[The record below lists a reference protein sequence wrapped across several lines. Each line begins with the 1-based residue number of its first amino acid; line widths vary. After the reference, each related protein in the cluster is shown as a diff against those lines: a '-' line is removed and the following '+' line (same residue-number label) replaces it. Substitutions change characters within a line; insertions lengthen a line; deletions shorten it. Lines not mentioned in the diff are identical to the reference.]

1 MFTPE
6 EVQNW
11 RPTADAEPGRRH
23 TYRGHFMGAIQ
34 LGFSSAPSV
43 DTHSRVEIGRLWP
56 PAHIFGEPFDPKC
69 LEGVGAWPIHA
80 AVPQTYTFE
89 NARIIGNSAVLTDE
103 GLLYTPQDTRS
114 MTRQDFVRQNVYGH
128 QGFLVDDTDERL
140 TIRYAQR
147 EVPRTYPMNAI
158 FLHSIEPTN
167 YGSFMFRQL
176 PQLLALRDS
185 GLHFD
190 CYIVSERTRF
200 LTEALALL
208 KLPDKAIFT
217 ADEVAGDRI
226 RSLTFFQ
233 IDDAEGFV
241 AAPLRT
247 RLSSLV
253 ADIVHEHGELPAK
266 PGIYVSRSLS
276 ALRRPWYRVMKNEL
290 EVEGMVQERG
300 LSIVY
305 PEILSLVDQLR
316 TFASAARVI
325 GPSGSGM
332 FNVMFSRDLQRV
344 VDIETH
350 HVTVRQHAKLYAS
363 CGAQYAFLF
372 SPYDPDDDQNPV
384 HRASI
389 CPPELLDRALR
400 WLLEED

>member
-11 RPTADAEPGRRH
+11 RQKADADPCVKR
-23 TYRGHFMGAIQ
+23 TYCGHYMGAIE
-34 LGFSSAPSV
+34 LVFPSPPLV
-43 DTHSRVEIGRLWP
+43 DTQSRIEIGRLQAP
-56 PAHIFGEPFDPKC
+56 KHIFGQPFDPKC
-69 LEGVGAWPIHA
+69 LEGVGTWPIHA
-80 AVPQTYTFE
+80 AVPQTLTFV
-89 NARIIGNSAVLTDE
+89 NARIVGNSAVLTDE
-103 GLLYTPQDTRS
+103 GLLYTPQDARA
-114 MTRQDFVRQNVYGH
+114 MARQDFLRQNAYGH
-128 QGFLVDDTDERL
+128 QGFLVDDTDDRL
-140 TIRYAQR
+140 TVRYAQR

-176 PQLLALRDS
+176 PQLLALRDA
-185 GLHFD
+185 GLKYD

-208 KLPDKAIFT
+208 KLPDKPIFT
-217 ADEVAGDRI
+217 ADEVVGDRI
-226 RSLTFFQ
+226 RSLTLFQ

-241 AAPLRT
+241 TASLRI
-247 RLSSLV
+247 RLASMV
-253 ADIVHEHGELPAK
+253 AEIVHDHGELPT
-266 PGIYVSRSLS
+266 PRGIYVSRSLS

-290 EVEGMVQERG
+290 EVEGQVQERG
-300 LSIVY
+300 LSVVY

-316 TFASAARVI
+316 TFAGAARVI

-332 FNVMFSRDLQRV
+332 FNVMFARDLRRV

-372 SPYDPDDDQNPV
+372 SPYNPDDDQNPV
-384 HRASI
+384 HRSSI
-389 CPPELLDRALR
+389 CPPELLGRALG
-400 WLLEED
+400 WLLEGD